1 MVTNNFENRY
11 DKNIKKI
18 THVVSEKM
26 ELIKL
31 ATFLATKNK
40 IHNDFIIY
48 ENNFDIYLG
57 LGVLT
62 KIDVKKDKFIINS
75 SESKEV
81 KCNELTKELKNI
93 LKGISDEDWNAYG
106 LIDFDYAK
114 YVYMNKNN
122 LDNKI

>member
-62 KIDVKKDKFIINS
+62 KIDVKKDK
-75 SESKEV
+75 
-81 KCNELTKELKNI
+81 
-93 LKGISDEDWNAYG
+93 
-106 LIDFDYAK
+106 
-114 YVYMNKNN
+114 
-122 LDNKI
+122 